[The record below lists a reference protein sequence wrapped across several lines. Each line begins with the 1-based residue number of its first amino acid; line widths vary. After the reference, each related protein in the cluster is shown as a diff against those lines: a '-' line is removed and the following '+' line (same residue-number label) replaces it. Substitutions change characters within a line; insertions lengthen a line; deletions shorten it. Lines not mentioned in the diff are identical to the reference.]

1 MPWEEKN
8 AERLRMEFIVAHQSE
23 QYSFTELCELFGISR
38 EAGYYCVRRF
48 REDGI
53 EGLKER
59 SRAPKSCPHRVDPA
73 VEALLIEARRKHPTW
88 GPKKL
93 LPWLSKRHDVDL
105 PSRSTASEIIK
116 RAGLCGVRRRR
127 RRLEHPGK
135 PTTNASTPNA
145 LWAAD
150 FKGEFL
156 MRDGNY
162 CYPLTVTD
170 QFSRY
175 VLACKAL
182 RSTKEI
188 PVHRAFERLFHE
200 YGLPEAIRT
209 DNGVPFATIA
219 LGRLSR
225 LAVWWIKIG
234 VRPELTQPSHPE
246 QNGQHERMHKTLKAE
261 TTRPPAADL
270 QAQQRKFDRWRR
282 EFNDER
288 PHESLQQEPPATLYT
303 PAIRTLPK
311 KLEHPTYPGHFQVR
325 YVSRNNGIRWNRR
338 WINVSAT
345 LREEYVGCEEIDDGI
360 WNVWFGPL
368 LLGRFDERELKIYG
382 VRGLQ

>member
-1 MPWEEKN
+1 
-8 AERLRMEFIVAHQSE
+8 MEFIVAHQSE

-73 VEALLIEARRKHPTW
+73 VEELLIEAWRKHP

-116 RAGLCGVRRRR
+116 RAGLCDVRRRR

-135 PTTNASTPNA
+135 PTTNAAIPNA

-150 FKGEFL
+150 FKGQFL

-188 PVHRAFERLFHE
+188 PVQLAFERLFRE

-225 LAVWWIKIG
+225 LAVWWIKLG

-261 TTRPPAADL
+261 TTRPPAANL
-270 QAQQRKFDRWRR
+270 HSQQRKFDRWRR

-288 PHESLQQEPPATLYT
+288 PHESLHMEPPATLYT
-303 PAIRTLPK
+303 PSLRMLPK

-345 LREEYVGCEEIDDGI
+345 LREEYVGCEEVDDGI